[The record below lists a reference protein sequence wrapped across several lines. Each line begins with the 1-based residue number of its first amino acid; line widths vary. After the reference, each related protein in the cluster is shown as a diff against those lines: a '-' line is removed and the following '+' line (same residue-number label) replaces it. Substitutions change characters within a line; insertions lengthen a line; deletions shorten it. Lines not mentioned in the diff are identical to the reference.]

1 MREECKS
8 PTPGWTLSPARKAPD
23 DEVGRLRD
31 ELAASRREMRDEVE
45 RLTLELVECRAD
57 VYRCFFALWSLRGL
71 FSLEC
76 QI

>member
-45 RLTLELVECRAD
+45 RLTLELVECRMGLATASANG
-57 VYRCFFALWSLRGL
+57 CGFWRG
-71 FSLEC
+71 C
-76 QI
+76 